1 MSIFWNISWEKW
13 KKDNDDDKVKSLNPQ
28 VKIGTVSSLYEERPK
43 YDDELHQKLFKSRV
57 LDKVEIP

>member
-28 VKIGTVSSLYEERPK
+28 VKIGTISALYEERPK
-43 YDDELHQKLFKSRV
+43 YDDELH
-57 LDKVEIP
+57 